1 MKKELHLDLI
11 ENDSLNAMVAN
22 MTEKYGFDSEE
33 VDFFTRRVKEY
44 PVYFTSEEI
53 LNSYFVMY
61 NFGKEAFKNLR

>member
-33 VDFFTRRVKEY
+33 VNFFTRRVKEY
-44 PVYFTSEEI
+44 PTYFTSEEI
-53 LNSYFVMY
+53 LNSYFIMY